1 MTAHPPRTALCAG
14 SFDPLTLGHVDIIE
28 RTAALADRV
37 IVGVLVN
44 PSKSPLMAVD
54 DRVAV
59 ITEVF
64 AAHPAVEVRTFSG
77 LLVDAARQWGA
88 TLVVRGVR
96 GVHDW
101 DFEAQLAQM
110 NRHLAPEIDTVFLA
124 PTPARAF
131 ISSTLVR
138 EAYRLGGSVDEL
150 VPAPVARWLVDRRRT
165 LLPEARQI

>member
-1 MTAHPPRTALCAG
+1 MTAHPTRVALCAG
-14 SFDPLTLGHVDIIE
+14 TFDPLTLGHVDVIT
-28 RTAALADRV
+28 RATALADRV
-37 IVGVLVN
+37 IVGVLIN
-44 PSKSPLMAVD
+44 PAKSPLMSLD

-64 AAHPAVEVRTFSG
+64 AEQPTIEVRTFSG

-88 TLVVRGVR
+88 STVVRGVR

-101 DFEAQLAQM
+101 DYESQLAQM
-110 NRHLAPEIDTVFLA
+110 NRHLAPDIDTVFLA
-124 PTPARAF
+124 PDPARAF

-138 EAYRLGGSVDEL
+138 EAYRFGGVVDEL
-150 VPAPVARWLVDRRRT
+150 VPPPVARWLAERRRT

>member
-1 MTAHPPRTALCAG
+1 
-14 SFDPLTLGHVDIIE
+14 
-28 RTAALADRV
+28 
-37 IVGVLVN
+37 
-44 PSKSPLMAVD
+44 
-54 DRVAV
+54 
-59 ITEVF
+59 
-64 AAHPAVEVRTFSG
+64 